1 GTYIVSEVLQ
11 TGWMQSAPKPVPPGT
26 HVVNLYE
33 GMSVTDR
40 DFGNFKLGNISG
52 YKWNDI
58 DGDGVWGAGEPAL
71 EGWTIKLYK
80 GSQLVATTTTNEHG
94 YYEFTG
100 LNPGQYTISE
110 EPQAGWTQ
118 TYPSS
123 GTHTVIITSGANI
136 QNKSFGNFKNVEIR
150 ACKYEDKTG
159 DGLTTDD
166 TPLSGWTIKLY
177 RNSQLIDTETTGS
190 DGCYEWSD
198 LGPGSYS
205 IEEVVPQGWTNTSP
219 TTHDFGTAQSG
230 GSYEHKFTNFEFGR
244 VSGYKWNDLDKDGVW
259 GAGEPALNNWT
270 IVLYRGSVA
279 VASVVTDISGYYEFV
294 GLSAGSYGVCEVLIE
309 GWMQTYPGG
318 VGCHNV
324 TITSG
329 MNLEDLNF
337 GNKEL
342 LKFLKTFSDSG
353 SLSGYVKPVIV
364 DPITSDVSQIK
375 TGPGIWWEITYFVE
389 NKDSEGHYYILWD
402 KWGGNLMVLNSTP
415 IAFNQ
420 STKLLTLADGVS
432 FKIDYSGYSAYLG
445 TGLTLNPSKGT
456 AIATLHKGD
465 QQQGTNPGKGKGT
478 TNDGKAYDVDIR
490 WEIGWLNPGESA
502 TLKIYLAPGQ
512 NPGGQLQFSSWGTY
526 VINTGPRVRAYLD
539 LDGDGNPYEN
549 NEFQY
554 SWDFTNQ
561 LTVNVYP
568 K

>member
-1 GTYIVSEVLQ
+1 
-11 TGWMQSAPKPVPPGT
+11 
-26 HVVNLYE
+26 
-33 GMSVTDR
+33 
-40 DFGNFKLGNISG
+40 
-52 YKWNDI
+52 
-58 DGDGVWGAGEPAL
+58 
-71 EGWTIKLYK
+71 
-80 GSQLVATTTTNEHG
+80 
-94 YYEFTG
+94 
-100 LNPGQYTISE
+100 
-110 EPQAGWTQ
+110 
-118 TYPSS
+118 
-123 GTHTVIITSGANI
+123 
-136 QNKSFGNFKNVEIR
+136 
-150 ACKYEDKTG
+150 
-159 DGLTTDD
+159 
-166 TPLSGWTIKLY
+166 
-177 RNSQLIDTETTGS
+177 
-190 DGCYEWSD
+190 
-198 LGPGSYS
+198 
-205 IEEVVPQGWTNTSP
+205 
-219 TTHDFGTAQSG
+219 
-230 GSYEHKFTNFEFGR
+230 R

-512 NPGGQLQFSSWGTY
+512 NPGGQLQFSRWGTY